1 MKNILLIKSTKI
13 FLLLILLICICIS
26 ASAQTSIALLGATKP
41 VYQSVDALYLNEMRV
56 KTSYKAPSLL
66 DIDADSLSSY
76 IARNYRYPYELIGD
90 SISSRCGIKFDVDST
105 GCVTNIKSLSLSRN
119 IPELAEEAQRVIKTL
134 KFSGCPQRYDSIANC
149 WKPDTLGLTVLF
161 FIVPYPVECINN
173 KDIIIEELAKINSYQ
188 YFGNNGWG
196 STPVGW
202 VLQQRLKAVTSAQEK
217 KELFLTQTNP
227 VVRFT
232 AFNGLLEIDDTDCV
246 AFVKKSIADSSSIMC
261 WSCDVGFYE
270 TLADAVISQLFRN
283 KDAFTKADSLDIDSL
298 VLYSSNMYAYDYKR
312 IMFHRMEPTPERYA
326 RIKELCQNKQESSAL
341 CLLAK
346 YKREEDK
353 QLFIKALGEY
363 GMGLDKEGAYKG
375 KYSGRADAALEA
387 IISWPDKSFIPVL
400 KKLGDYELTRKYHGY
415 KRIEDFYTVI
425 MEYDND
431 WAYKYLEEYFGKKEA
446 GKVYSHP
453 ENLYRAYYLNEHPH
467 ERFLPIVEKYA
478 KQPWDWEYIKK
489 NK

>member
-1 MKNILLIKSTKI
+1 MKNILLIKYTKI
-13 FLLLILLICICIS
+13 FLLLILLISIS
-26 ASAQTSIALLGATKP
+26 SSAQTSKTLPGATKA
-41 VYQSVDALYLNEMRV
+41 VYQSVNALYLNEIKA

-66 DIDADSLSSY
+66 GIDADSLSSY
-76 IARNYRYPYELIGD
+76 IAHNYRYPYELIGD

-105 GCVTNIKSLSLSRN
+105 GCVTNIKSLDLSRN
-119 IPELAEEAQRVIKTL
+119 IPELAEEAERVIKTL

-149 WKPDTLGLTVLF
+149 WKPDTLGLAVLF
-161 FIVPYPVECINN
+161 SIEPYPVECINN
-173 KDIIIEELAKINSYQ
+173 KDIIIEELTKINSYQ

-202 VLQQRLKAVTSAQEK
+202 VLQQRLKAVTSDQEK
-217 KELFLTQTNP
+217 KEIFLTQTNP

-232 AFNGLLEIDDTDCV
+232 AFNGLLEIDDPDCV
-246 AFVKKSIADSSSIMC
+246 TFVKNSITDGSSIMS
-261 WSCDVGFYE
+261 WSCDVGIGE

-283 KDAFTKADSLDIDSL
+283 KDAFTKADSLAIDSL
-298 VLYSSNMYAYDYKR
+298 VLYSSDMYAYDYKD
-312 IMFHRMEPTPERYA
+312 IMLHRMKPTPERYA
-326 RIKELCQNKQESSAL
+326 RIKELCQNKRESSAL
-341 CLLAK
+341 HLLAK

-353 QLFIKALGEY
+353 PLFIKALGEY
-363 GMGLDKEGAYKG
+363 KMGLDKEGAKNG

-387 IISWPDKSFIPVL
+387 IISWPDNAFIPVL
-400 KKLGDYELTRKYHGY
+400 KKLGDYELTRKYHDY
-415 KRIEDFYTVI
+415 NRIENFYTVI

-431 WAYKYLEEYFGKKEA
+431 WAYKYLEDYFGKKDA

-453 ENLYRAYYLNEHPH
+453 ENLYSAYYLNEHPH

-478 KQPWDWEYIKK
+478 KQPWDWEYIKN

>member
-1 MKNILLIKSTKI
+1 MKNILLIKHTKI
-13 FLLLILLICICIS
+13 YLLLILLISIS
-26 ASAQTSIALLGATKP
+26 ASAQTSIALPRATKTI
-41 VYQSVDALYLNEMRV
+41 YQSVDALYLNKMRV

-66 DIDADSLSSY
+66 GIGTDSLSSY

-90 SISSRCGIKFDVDST
+90 SICSRCDIKFDVDST

-119 IPELAEEAQRVIKTL
+119 IPELAQEAQRVIKTL
-134 KFSGCPQRYDSIANC
+134 KFSDCPQRYDSIANC
-149 WKPDTLGLTVLF
+149 WKPDTLGLTIMF
-161 FIVPYPVECINN
+161 SIVPYPVECINN
-173 KDIIIEELAKINSYQ
+173 KDIIIEELTKINSYQ

-202 VLQQRLKAVTSAQEK
+202 VLQQRLKAVTSVQEK
-217 KELFLTQTNP
+217 KELFLNQTNP
-227 VVRFT
+227 IVRFT
-232 AFNGLLEIDDTDCV
+232 AFNGLLEINDSDCV
-246 AFVKKSIADSSSIMC
+246 AFVKKSIADSSYIMC
-261 WSCDVGFYE
+261 WSGDVVFGE
-270 TLADAVISQLFRN
+270 TLADAMISQLFRN

-298 VLYSSNMYAYDYKR
+298 VLYSSNMYAYDYKN
-312 IMFHRMEPTPERYA
+312 IMLHRMEPTPERYA

-341 CLLAK
+341 YLLAK

-363 GMGLDKEGAYKG
+363 KMGLDKEGADNG
-375 KYSGRADAALEA
+375 KYRGRADTALEA
-387 IISWPDKSFIPVL
+387 IISWPDKAFIPVL
-400 KKLGDYELTRKYHGY
+400 KKLGDYELTRNYHDY
-415 KRIEDFYTVI
+415 KRIENFYTVI

-431 WAYKYLEEYFGKKEA
+431 WAYKYLEDYFGKKKA

-478 KQPWDWEYIKK
+478 EQSWNWKYIKK